1 MPLSV
6 AQDSWQPLAQPGPS
20 QRAPPLP
27 SATRK
32 RGLSRP
38 PSPGLRPLL
47 PTLLFAHA
55 AYIRLTPRPQGHQ
68 PE

>member
-20 QRAPPLP
+20 RRAPHSLQPPGKEVSPDPLP
-27 SATRK
+27 QASDPC
-32 RGLSRP
+32 S
-38 PSPGLRPLL
+38 